1 MIYDTRHS
9 EQCKLFII
17 VFKIVTSI
25 TSLFKF
31 YRSGVRFLGLRD
43 PSAPGTVAV
52 RSDLTFT
59 GQTMKTKSR
68 WLEQYEYRSW
78 PQKNIQPS
86 DWGDLQKVDRAGR
99 RDVHRCRQ
107 LRCQL
112 PQRSWYQGATRLPQ
126 KTCFLKNVVWR
137 AWWLPH
143 LFVENLFQG
152 EVVLVGRH
160 LPHRLHVLRRVPGEH
175 RLTDWTLFS
184 LPRLLW
190 CS

>member
-1 MIYDTRHS
+1 MIYDTWHS

-31 YRSGVRFLGLRD
+31 YRSGVRFLGLRA

-78 PQKNIQPS
+78 PQNNIQPS

-126 KTCFLKNVVWR
+126 KKLFLKKCCLKSLVAATSFCWKSFSRWSCPCWPPPSSSTSCTSRSPRR
-137 AWWLPH
+137 ASIDWL
-143 LFVENLFQG
+143 NL
-152 EVVLVGRH
+152 V
-160 LPHRLHVLRRVPGEH
+160 
-175 RLTDWTLFS
+175 
-184 LPRLLW
+184 
-190 CS
+190 